1 MTLLLGLLV
10 GGGLASCSDKDDGE
24 GDSKEIANP
33 IASVVAVD
41 GSKTANAVI
50 SDADKTIK
58 FAFEELSDLTSVSVT
73 INMTKGALLKTP
85 GKATSTLNL
94 SAPYSVVLHN
104 GVKEVTYTMTATPK
118 EILQPVVGAKVG
130 DTDAVG
136 EGQLI
141 TIGYKPEMEINAMTF
156 DFSLLSGATVKS
168 PADKTFNLELEDGK
182 LVVTYQG
189 EDYNYTV
196 KVKDYVDPLLSKG
209 WTNVTSSYGTLPNYI
224 KVYKNED
231 LLNNAATKSIGYIAI
246 MSPGK
251 STMGALGA
259 GKDNKKSI
267 YTFASEEPSWNVL
280 LVGIESTAEPLIFR
294 GGQFVQEG
302 ALYPFGTLG
311 QDSKGVYKMAW
322 SQKFDDKLYAFPYKP
337 GSTYVER
344 KKEEGT
350 VWDAQNAASGLLM
363 ILWDGQI
370 QTADEM
376 ICNTGINWG
385 YPTDVNRYA
394 TSSIGLTPHGKVIA
408 FCGQQINGSVGLTI
422 PETAQVMKDTGCASA
437 IVFER
442 SSSPDMLINGQKT
455 VDNSKG
461 SVEASKK
468 VQGAFGFK

>member
-50 SDADKTIK
+50 SDAAKTIK

-130 DTDAVG
+130 DTDAVV

-196 KVKDYVDPLLSKG
+196 KV
-209 WTNVTSSYGTLPNYI
+209 
-224 KVYKNED
+224 KNED

-322 SQKFDDKLYAFPYKP
+322 SQKFDGKLYAFPFRN
-337 GSTYVER
+337 GSSFTARVQGD
-344 KKEEGT
+344 GT
-350 VWDAQNAASGLLM
+350 VWDAKTAVSGIPM
-363 ILWDGQI
+363 VLWDGNI
-370 QTADEM
+370 LTEAQT
-376 ICNTGINWG
+376 ICNDGSNSGW
-385 YPTDVNRYA
+385 YA
-394 TSSIGLTPHGKVIA
+394 GNPAYARAAVGVTAQGKVFA
-408 FCGQQINGSVGLTI
+408 FCGQQVEGSVGVSMLDL
-422 PETAQVMKDTGCASA
+422 AKVMKELGCVSA
-437 IVFER
+437 MSFEG
-442 SSSPDMLINGQKT
+442 SSSPNMRINKHET
-455 VDNSKG
+455 VLNSK
-461 SVEASKK
+461 VASGDAEKAMQCAL
-468 VQGAFGFK
+468 VFK

>member
-130 DTDAVG
+130 DTDAVV

-267 YTFASEEPSWNVL
+267 YTFASEEPSWNRIYGRAADL
-280 LVGIESTAEPLIFR
+280 PRRTIRAGRRALSFR
-294 GGQFVQEG
+294 H
-302 ALYPFGTLG
+302 AGT
-311 QDSKGVYKMAW
+311 
-322 SQKFDDKLYAFPYKP
+322 
-337 GSTYVER
+337 
-344 KKEEGT
+344 
-350 VWDAQNAASGLLM
+350 
-363 ILWDGQI
+363 
-370 QTADEM
+370 
-376 ICNTGINWG
+376 
-385 YPTDVNRYA
+385 
-394 TSSIGLTPHGKVIA
+394 
-408 FCGQQINGSVGLTI
+408 GQQGCVQDGLVAEIRRQTLCVPLQAGFDLCRAEKGGRNGLGRAECSFRPVDDLMGRTNPDCRRDDLQYGNQLGLSHRCQPVCDLVDRTY
-422 PETAQVMKDTGCASA
+422 
-437 IVFER
+437 
-442 SSSPDMLINGQKT
+442 SSR
-455 VDNSKG
+455 
-461 SVEASKK
+461 
-468 VQGAFGFK
+468 